1 MREKSHNYKSFFGP
15 YCPLYGLVTVIHWA
29 KYSRKI
35 GEVFG
40 KPKKVLWYDPQK
52 HHLKSFCSRFQ
63 SLSCK
68 TLKGFTLSNGNLSI
82 VKRLFANGKLHALH
96 CVKSVR
102 IQSYSGPH
110 FPRILPHSDWMRE
123 NAGKMRTKTTP
134 NKDSLRSVDVL
145 FYMNVYFFVKS
156 SVSHRWYCIFNIL
169 I

>member
-1 MREKSHNYKSFFGP
+1 MREKSHKYKNFFGP

-40 KPKKVLWYDPQK
+40 KPKKVLWYDSQK
-52 HHLKSFCSRFQ
+52 HHLKLFCSHFQ

-82 VKRLFANGKLHALH
+82 FKRLFANGKLHALH

-110 FPRILPHSDWMRE
+110 FSRIFPYSDWMRE
-123 NAGKMRTKTTP
+123 NAGKMRTKITP
-134 NKDSLRSVDVL
+134 NKDTVYAVL
-145 FYMNVYFFVKS
+145 TYYFI
-156 SVSHRWYCIFNIL
+156 WMCIFS
-169 I
+169 